1 MLFRSKP
8 YGKLS
13 YFYLFS
19 VQRLGLT
26 LVRSISRVIKSFH
39 SPADPN
45 GTWKVASE
53 FLHMHE
59 DDRDRV
65 VKIVLA
71 EQAKMLR
78 ERKKQQYDDLN

>member
-1 MLFRSKP
+1 
-8 YGKLS
+8 
-13 YFYLFS
+13 
-19 VQRLGLT
+19 
-26 LVRSISRVIKSFH
+26 
-39 SPADPN
+39 
-45 GTWKVASE
+45 
-53 FLHMHE
+53 MHE